1 MNNAEQIKIL
11 NIPKMSAIY
20 FALLQC
26 GYDYYTFE
34 RNQEHINKIQEFID
48 HKPVPVFFSNIK
60 QNTCEAYPYWPRAA
74 IIEIA
79 SFYLS
84 NDFSRFVNYDNFRN
98 KILSANNIS
107 DNDRNQ
113 NLWDW
118 LTDFPMAISNIL
130 NSNAFQRYLKWEN
143 EWIAKQQIKYEL
155 ELHQLQ
161 EILNVCVN
169 QYNSSIKNIH
179 IIISPIKCAY
189 SADYHFEDNNFIY
202 SSGAFR
208 IESIIHEFL
217 HPIINP
223 IILENKDIIVK
234 NNKTYKNIDKSYY
247 LTANGRLNA
256 LEEYTVRKLTK
267 DILANNFP
275 DDLNKY
281 LASL

>member
-1 MNNAEQIKIL
+1 MDNAEQIKIL
-11 NIPKMSAIY
+11 NIPEMSAIY

-74 IIEIA
+74 IIETA

-84 NDFSRFVNYDNFRN
+84 NDFSRFVNYDSFRN

-130 NSNAFQRYLKWEN
+130 NSNAFHRYLKWEN
-143 EWIAKQQIKYEL
+143 DWITEQSIKYAT
-155 ELHQLQ
+155 ELHRLQ
-161 EILNVCVN
+161 DFLKVCAT
-169 QYNSSIKNIH
+169 QYNSPIQNIQLV
-179 IIISPIKCAY
+179 ISPIKCVY